1 MSAATQTQMAK
12 PLTIKCHKA
21 TANRNPN
28 AIIHIW
34 NGRVQRGPK
43 PRSAA
48 DIRTAKKVERLTRIL
63 RLFELH
69 EQEKREA
76 EAAAAANGDEAD
88 DEDEEE
94 TRVVMVEVDV
104 DMRDVVETTEKWL
117 DNLPVRRGGCARC

>member
-1 MSAATQTQMAK
+1 M
-12 PLTIKCHKA
+12 IKCHKA

-63 RLFELH
+63 KLFELH
-69 EQEKREA
+69 EQERLEA

-88 DEDEEE
+88 DEDEAEVE
-94 TRVVMVEVDV
+94 VEVVMVEVDV

-117 DNLPVRRGGCARC
+117 EALPVRRGGGVRC